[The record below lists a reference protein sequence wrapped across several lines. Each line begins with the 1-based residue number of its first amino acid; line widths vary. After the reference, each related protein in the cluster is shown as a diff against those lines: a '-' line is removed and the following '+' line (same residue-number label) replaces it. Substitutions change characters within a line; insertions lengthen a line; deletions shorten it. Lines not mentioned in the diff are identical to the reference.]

1 MVESEILVSMLRFN
15 EKAHLMF
22 DFPECSSERVRHGMR
37 GISLIKSNGILNSVP
52 HGKFIHTKATVSG
65 HAIGDIIEHLH
76 GEIRLFPFF

>member
-22 DFPECSSERVRHGMR
+22 DFPECSSERVRHGMW
-37 GISLIKSNGILNSVP
+37 GIRLIKGNGILNSVP
-52 HGKFIHTKATVSG
+52 HGKFIHTKAAVSG
-65 HAIGDIIEHLH
+65 HTVSDIIEHLH